1 MSRSSR
7 LGAAQAGAIGS
18 VLLLAAARGT
28 ALETLALLLTA
39 VAFRAGALLVA
50 LLLAASE
57 RGALEVLACAKRIQI
72 AVSYIH

>member
-1 MSRSSR
+1 MSSSSR
-7 LGAAQAGAIGS
+7 LCAAQAGATGK

-28 ALETLALLLTA
+28 ALKTLALLLTA

-57 RGALEVLACAKRIQI
+57 RGALEVLA
-72 AVSYIH
+72 